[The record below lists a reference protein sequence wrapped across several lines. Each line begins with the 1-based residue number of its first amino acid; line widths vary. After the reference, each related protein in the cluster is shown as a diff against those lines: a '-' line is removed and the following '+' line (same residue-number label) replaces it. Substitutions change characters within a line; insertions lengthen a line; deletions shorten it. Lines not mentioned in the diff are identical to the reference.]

1 MRLKQLGICLVLLG
15 LLAGMVAGC
24 QPQFQPGTYTDDT
37 GRAVVID
44 RMPQRIVSFGP
55 SVTEILFALGLE
67 EKVVGVGDYSDYP
80 EAAKL
85 KAKIGNAFNPSLEKI
100 VELEPDLV
108 LTVKQ
113 EQLNMELDAL
123 GIRFMVLD
131 PEDIDGIFK
140 DIELV
145 GEITGTKKRAEELI
159 KDMQDSVSQAI
170 ALVKD
175 VAKVRVFFIVD
186 ATDLTLPWTAGTGSF
201 IDALIT
207 MAGGENIAAQAPGAW
222 VQFSLEQIVSLDPE
236 IIIIQTMTGGIPTVS
251 REELEEHPVWG
262 EMTAVKQGKLRFID
276 GDLVSRPGPRIVQ
289 GLEEMVKIIHPEL
302 FE

>member
-1 MRLKQLGICLVLLG
+1 VKLKHFGICIVLLS
-15 LLAGMVAGC
+15 LLASMVAGC
-24 QPQFQPGTYTDDT
+24 QAQFQPGTYTDDM
-37 GRAVVID
+37 GREVTID
-44 RMPQRIVSFGP
+44 QIPQRIVSFGP
-55 SVTEILFALGLE
+55 SITEILFALGLE

-85 KAKIGNAFNPSLEKI
+85 KPKVGGAFNPSLEKI

-123 GIRFMVLD
+123 GIKFMILD
-131 PEDIDGIFK
+131 PTDIDGIFK

-159 KDMQDSVSQAI
+159 KDMQNSVSQVLAQ
-170 ALVKD
+170 VKD
-175 VAKVRVFFIVD
+175 VPKVRVFFIVD

-207 MAGGENIAAQAPGAW
+207 MAGGENIAAKAQGAW
-222 VQFSLEQIVSLDPE
+222 VQFSLEQIVSSDPE
-236 IIIIQTMTGGIPTVS
+236 VIIIQTMIGGVPTIS
-251 REELEEHPVWG
+251 KEELEEHPVWG
-262 EMTAVKQGKLRFID
+262 EMTAVKQGKICFID
-276 GDLVSRPGPRIVQ
+276 GDLVSRPGPRIVR
-289 GLEEMVKIIHPEL
+289 GSEEMAKIIHPEL

>member
-1 MRLKQLGICLVLLG
+1 ML
-15 LLAGMVAGC
+15 AGC
-24 QPQFQPGTYTDDT
+24 QSQFQPGTYTDDT

-44 RMPQRIVSFGP
+44 QIPQRIVSFGP
-55 SVTEILFALGLE
+55 SITEILFALGLE

-85 KAKIGNAFNPSLEKI
+85 KPKVGDAFNPSLERI

-108 LTVKQ
+108 LTLKQ
-113 EQLNMELDAL
+113 EQLNTELDAL
-123 GIRFMVLD
+123 GIKFMVLD
-131 PEDIDGIFK
+131 PEDIDGILG

-145 GEITGTKKRAEELI
+145 GKITGTEKRAEELI
-159 KDMQDSVSQAI
+159 KDMQDSISQVI
-170 ALVKD
+170 ALMED
-175 VAKVRVFFIVD
+175 APKVRVFFIVD

-207 MAGGENIAAQAPGAW
+207 MAGGENVAAKAPGAW
-222 VQFSLEQIVSLDPE
+222 VQFSLEQIVSSDPE
-236 IIIIQTMTGGIPTVS
+236 VIIIQTMTGGIPTVS
-251 REELEEHPVWG
+251 KEELEEHPVWG
-262 EMTAVKQGKLRFID
+262 EMTAVKQDKIYLIN

-289 GLEEMVKIIHPEL
+289 GLEVMAEIIHPEL